1 MAAGRRRRNSS
12 SVHKS
17 NQNSGSGG
25 AQTQVDS
32 KEEEKILSNQPEQ
45 NTVDDVENAP
55 GPSAIAES
63 LSNEPHNTPLPPGG
77 DLEED
82 DPFAYDSDL
91 ETLSSVSSH
100 LSISSSN
107 ISTLDQALELNSA
120 ADPEEQEGDD
130 NQYNETSIPQT
141 SPYEGGLDA
150 TEKNKDASDDAQS
163 VASDI
168 QAKSRSASKRS
179 TPSSSLTSDNEE
191 ESDQQDTKHSAAFR
205 SSKASS
211 LQPNKRARYQYVTD
225 ETELSSQDQEDVDSN
240 SQASDSGEDSHETN
254 GDAARTSTSTTNTK
268 IASPSSGHEKR
279 KANADDVVVVIAAS
293 DADKEGSDNQDSTPP
308 LAEDA
313 NDVADDTENNG
324 DDGSQDEDTGVSEAR
339 RSTALAE
346 LTGIEIAFAQLR
358 ERLYAERLQQVQVE
372 EEYLLAGRHTEY
384 ERHVSEITS
393 AYKEQAER
401 LKFEHQE
408 WLKQRQHLHETQL
421 RSTNYTFLVR
431 RQELRS
437 RMLSAQRKR
446 MWRLRDMR
454 VQEDRR
460 SASKAMAASHLST
473 YLPLPID
480 EDVALIAQQTNSNIQ
495 QLRWAR
501 RAASN
506 AQRCM
511 VHGRKQRL
519 AAPGLD
525 PAEMDADYTAMN
537 LPVYPREQKGGFR
550 RVFVPPFL
558 LEAEAARTAA
568 SANKKRKPRQPKKRR
583 AADNDDM
590 GGGASKG
597 SNPSING
604 HNRVGKERTTAAA
617 STASKG
623 QNAGGRRPQSIELVS
638 KPEMAATAT
647 KQGATPRTGPAGG
660 LHQQQK
666 SRVSGAA
673 RQLLAPL
680 QQQQQQQ
687 TAVNAQRGS
696 PNSSAALPRSF
707 VAQPAAM
714 PTAHPLSNPAMN
726 ENSGSAAATI
736 SAAAATGETKPSNG
750 GKGRGSVDM
759 RVPAGSSNPLGLKV

>member
-17 NQNSGSGG
+17 NQDSGSGG

-45 NTVDDVENAP
+45 NTVVDVENAP
-55 GPSAIAES
+55 GSSTPAEP
-63 LSNEPHNTPLPPGG
+63 LSNKPHNIPPPPGG

-120 ADPEEQEGDD
+120 ADPEEQEDDD
-130 NQYNETSIPQT
+130 NQYDETSISQT
-141 SPYEGGLDA
+141 SPYEGDLDA

-163 VASDI
+163 VANVS

-191 ESDQQDTKHSAAFR
+191 ESDQQDTKHSAVFR

-225 ETELSSQDQEDVDSN
+225 ETEFSSQDQEDVDSN
-240 SQASDSGEDSHETN
+240 SQASDFGEDSHETN
-254 GDAARTSTSTTNTK
+254 GDATRTSTSTANTK

-279 KANADDVVVVIAAS
+279 KANADDDVVVVAS
-293 DADKEGSDNQDSTPP
+293 GADKEGPDNQDLTPP

-324 DDGSQDEDTGVSEAR
+324 GDGSQDEDTGISEAR

-372 EEYLLAGRHTEY
+372 EEYLLAGRHIEY

-558 LEAEAARTAA
+558 LEAEAARAA
-568 SANKKRKPRQPKKRR
+568 VSANKKRKPRQPKKRR

-638 KPEMAATAT
+638 KPEMAAAAAA
-647 KQGATPRTGPAGG
+647 KQGATPRTGPTGG

-666 SRVSGAA
+666 SRVGGAA
-673 RQLLAPL
+673 RQLLTPL
-680 QQQQQQQ
+680 QQQQQQ

-750 GKGRGSVDM
+750 SKGRGSVDM